1 MLNLMNAPKIYLHP
15 KSTKF
20 DRRLKYFYDAFKTQ
34 LGWFANHIILAS
46 YGIKTYAYTL
56 GPNFSADIQLESKGF
71 AVTKEL

>member
-1 MLNLMNAPKIYLHP
+1 MLLKHPFTLKAQNLIE
-15 KSTKF
+15 TQI
-20 DRRLKYFYDAFKTQ
+20 FYDAFKTQ